1 MPIKP
6 QILKG
11 TRDLLPPAMILRH
24 HVIDTLEAVFERFGF
39 EPLETPAMEYAATLE
54 GKLGEEERLMYRFLD
69 AGERMVALR
78 YDLTV
83 PLARVIAMHQ
93 HELTM
98 PFKRY
103 QIAPVWR
110 AEKPQKGRYREF
122 WQCDADIV
130 GTKSMV
136 ADAECIAL
144 MNTGLRELG
153 FSSFK
158 TLINNRKLLVALA
171 EYAGVDRGLAVR
183 VYRAVDKLEKIGPEN
198 VREEMLEYGI
208 TPEAAGR
215 VLDLVQTEGTSR
227 ELLER
232 FQRAFAGQPAGL
244 QGVRELQEILDN
256 LEAMEIS
263 DRFYA
268 VDLSLA
274 RGLDYYTGPVY
285 ETIVEEP
292 KIGSLTGG
300 GRYDELLG
308 LFTGTPLPMTGTSFG
323 LERIVDVLQ
332 EMHGGGLAGTTSEVM
347 VTVFSPE
354 LLAKSL
360 RLAGH
365 LRLEGVHTE
374 VYYDAGDSLG
384 KQLKYASR
392 KRVPFA
398 VIMGPD
404 EAAAGKITVR
414 DMASGDQR
422 TLSETEA
429 AGIFRAW
436 VERRG
441 TMSVPVVV
449 E

>member
-11 TRDLLPPAMILRH
+11 TRDLLPQTMILRH
-24 HVIDTLEAVFERFGF
+24 HVIDTLQSVFERYGF
-39 EPLETPAMEYAATLE
+39 EPLETPAIEYAATLE
-54 GKLGEEERLMYRFLD
+54 GKLGEEERLMYKFLD

-93 HELTM
+93 HELTL

-136 ADAECIAL
+136 ADAESIAL

-153 FSSFK
+153 FSAFK
-158 TLINNRKLLVALA
+158 TLINNRKLLIALA
-171 EYAGVDRGLAVR
+171 EYAGVPHNRSVR
-183 VYRAVDKLEKIGPEN
+183 VYRAIDKLEKIGPEN

-208 TPEAAGR
+208 APEAADR

-232 FQRAFAGQPAGL
+232 FRKAFAEQPVGL
-244 QGVRELQEILDN
+244 QGVGELQEILDN
-256 LEAMEIS
+256 LEAMEIA

-274 RGLDYYTGPVY
+274 RGLDYYTGPVF

-308 LFTGTPLPMTGTSFG
+308 LFTGNPLPMTGTSFG
-323 LERIVDVLQ
+323 LERIIDVLQ
-332 EMHGGGLAGTTSEVM
+332 EMHGGTAAATTSEVL
-347 VTVFSPE
+347 VTVFNAES
-354 LLAKSL
+354 LAPSL
-360 RLAGH
+360 RLASH
-365 LRLEGVHTE
+365 LRLAGIHTE
-374 VYYDAGDSLG
+374 VYYDAKDSLG
-384 KQLKYASR
+384 KQLRYASR
-392 KRVPFA
+392 KGIPFA

-404 EAAAGKITVR
+404 EMAAGKLTVR
-414 DMASGDQR
+414 DMTSGEQR
-422 TLSETEA
+422 TLTELEA
-429 AGIFRAW
+429 TGLFRMRIE
-436 VERRG
+436 ERRAVS
-441 TMSVPVVV
+441 TPS
-449 E
+449 